1 MGHEVMMMNGSKRL
15 PRQSFPMSPRGCY
28 GGHEGNLGVTISTR
42 GAPSWVSGF
51 AIES

>member
-1 MGHEVMMMNGSKRL
+1 MGQEVMMMNGSRPL
-15 PRQSFPMSPRGCY
+15 PRHSFPMSPCGCY
-28 GGHEGNLGVTISTR
+28 GGREGNLSVSVSTR